1 MRRLMSTLLALCM
14 VVSMLPTA
22 AIATETSDPVEAE
35 VQDSAEV
42 LVEESVETENSIA
55 TTSANEDT
63 IAYPVEGGNIYFNA
77 ATGTI
82 TGCDADVHEAVIPK
96 QINGVNVVAIRERA
110 FGDCQ
115 VLTYVFIPEGVRTI
129 GTEAFFRCI
138 NLEKIVMSEPG
149 QDKSYIVMS
158 TQDYKTKGVL
168 GDLMQYA
175 ACQDKLRSYFEKDQ
189 ALGRSD
195 EFE

>member
-1 MRRLMSTLLALCM
+1 MIIWLL
-14 VVSMLPTA
+14 
-22 AIATETSDPVEAE
+22 IARPKKRFIFV
-35 VQDSAEV
+35 
-42 LVEESVETENSIA
+42 
-55 TTSANEDT
+55 AN
-63 IAYPVEGGNIYFNA
+63 
-77 ATGTI
+77 TGK
-82 TGCDADVHEAVIPK
+82 E
-96 QINGVNVVAIRERA
+96 
-110 FGDCQ
+110 
-115 VLTYVFIPEGVRTI
+115 
-129 GTEAFFRCI
+129 